1 MKRDNRQILVNPHS
15 GLEKVP
21 AGALNLGEIG
31 VQHNNV
37 EDAALYVETVADSE
51 SAETVAKFIT
61 EKAIDSKIENAI
73 DIKKYAEN
81 KIVRISFTG
90 KDFDSGIYIESKK
103 NLYYMTGW
111 MNPLEGIS
119 EDNYQAIISKAVEY
133 FKSNSLIEI
142 CGIGKEIVV
151 DYDNGLFD
159 AIKNAHNVDVWMVS
173 DLKYVTQKKQKYILI
188 K

>member
-1 MKRDNRQILVNPHS
+1 MGEVIEISIVGNDFKLFDSLRDFISHYCNTDNI
-15 GLEKVP
+15 GTI
-21 AGALNLGEIG
+21 EIMDNWEYENC
-31 VQHNNV
+31 V
-37 EDAALYVETVADSE
+37 
-51 SAETVAKFIT
+51 
-61 EKAIDSKIENAI
+61 KIENAI